1 MNERKI
7 YKNSVLTTLLM
18 GRKGGKTTI
27 EILDE
32 LLIRPR
38 NINQLAKILNK
49 DYNTIRYHINM
60 VFKCELVTK
69 GDEGYGNLYY
79 PSNKFIK
86 SLNEYEEIKKCLL
99 EK

>member
-1 MNERKI
+1 MAELKI
-7 YKNSVLTTLLM
+7 YKNTVLTTLLM

-27 EILDE
+27 AILDE

-49 DYNTIRYHINM
+49 DYNTISYHINM
-60 VFKCELVTK
+60 AYKNELVTK
-69 GDEGYGNLYY
+69 GDEEYGNLYY

-86 SLNEYEEIKKCLL
+86 NLKEYEDIKECLL